1 MMGRRRKM
9 HFPELADLPALMA
22 RQAEK
27 RRAATAPDAPAQPTS
42 APSARRRASGQGIT
56 LPMGGNAATGAL
68 GRLPAGQMN
77 KTEAAYARYLMAQQA
92 TGDVL
97 WWAFE
102 GLTLRLGNRCSYTPD
117 FVVQRADRSIEL
129 HEVKGARAIFRDD
142 ARAKTRISASVFPFR
157 LMAVYPTDSACCA
170 WDIEEFRP

>member
-1 MMGRRRKM
+1 MGRRRM
-9 HFPELADLPALMA
+9 HFPELGDLPALLA

-27 RRAATAPDAPAQPTS
+27 TGRAPAQDAPARAASAAPAPRRRAA
-42 APSARRRASGQGIT
+42 QGIT

-77 KTEAAYARYLMAQQA
+77 KTEEAYARHLMARQVA
-92 TGDVL
+92 GDVL

-102 GLTLRLGNRCSYTPD
+102 GITLRLGNRASYTPD
-117 FVVQRADRSIEL
+117 FVVQLADRSVEL

-142 ARAKTRISASVFPFR
+142 ARAKTRISASRFPFR
-157 LMAVYPTDSACCA
+157 ILAVYPTDSACAA
-170 WDIEEFRP
+170 WEIEDFRP

>member
-1 MMGRRRKM
+1 MMGRRRM
-9 HFPELADLPALMA
+9 DFPELANLPALLE
-22 RQAEK
+22 RQAAK
-27 RRAATAPDAPAQPTS
+27 KNAAPAQEVRAQPAS
-42 APSARRRASGQGIT
+42 APLSRRQRAGQGIT